1 MKAVPLSNPPNRLS
15 SSNTSCWWYCCPL
28 LSLSLSGS
36 HTGSAYTVCER
47 KWGADIY
54 VPPRGIVLRGGETQ
68 AWMYILRL
76 EEQRLD
82 RCWSVKELHEGK
94 ERKPELTYCKYE
106 GFFCPFSSFCNS
118 VLLLRLQS
126 CASPLSLCACRTREK
141 KACGRDIGVAL
152 HAETFVRATAEFNT
166 DLQVNVFG
174 KWSTWKGFSLSFRNS
189 TGQLLQ
195 HCKQEQLRDRP
206 SSDIYFSPVWPYI
219 AQHDHSEETSVG
231 FCCCFDFFLCV
242 FLLIFMTLIQILHVS
257 LVVICG

>member
-15 SSNTSCWWYCCPL
+15 SSNTSCCWYCCPL

-141 KACGRDIGVAL
+141 KLVAEISVWHCMQKPL
-152 HAETFVRATAEFNT
+152 LERQ
-166 DLQVNVFG
+166 L
-174 KWSTWKGFSLSFRNS
+174 SLTRIS
-189 TGQLLQ
+189 
-195 HCKQEQLRDRP
+195 K
-206 SSDIYFSPVWPYI
+206 
-219 AQHDHSEETSVG
+219 
-231 FCCCFDFFLCV
+231 
-242 FLLIFMTLIQILHVS
+242 
-257 LVVICG
+257 